1 MVSSSWLETLSCR
14 GHKSSESLGG
24 EKMERWEMEDRI
36 KRIVQPLIEDAI
48 RDHSSGWKEEDRV
61 KRIVQPLIER
71 ALSEHEARHHR

>member
-1 MVSSSWLETLSCR
+1 
-14 GHKSSESLGG
+14 
-24 EKMERWEMEDRI
+24 MEGRI
-36 KRIVQPLIEDAI
+36 KTIVQPLIEDAI